1 MLSNGKSFWTLS
13 LQTFE
18 EIVFEAGNLKT
29 KKKRSNIRINS
40 ILFEKVL
47 SRTFA
52 ILLPRLA
59 FWRTFNGF
67 ATASRR
73 QKRSR
78 EAVLDS
84 EVMNHH

>member
-1 MLSNGKSFWTLS
+1 MNAKMLSNGKSFWTLS

-29 KKKRSNIRINS
+29 KKTI
-40 ILFEKVL
+40 EKVL